1 MDTKEEIRLAWAAR
15 DYKYLAYNAFLLLW
29 ESFPL
34 PTIAAFSA
42 FVLKLWATWLILIL
56 LDATAF
62 HGAGRE
68 ALASFSIGGDQIVGV
83 LGIGLFIGWLSGWCR
98 HRPSGER

>member
-1 MDTKEEIRLAWAAR
+1 MNTVEEIRLAWAAR
-15 DYKYLAYNAFLLLW
+15 DYRYLAYNLLLLLW
-29 ESFPL
+29 EEFPL
-34 PTIAAFSA
+34 PTIAALSA
-42 FVLKLWATWLILIL
+42 FVLKLWAAWLILIL

-62 HGAGRE
+62 HGAGRA

-98 HRPSGER
+98 RRQSGEP